1 MKEQDVRQRI
11 ESFLKRT
18 AREVVVPAS
27 MGLGLALSGCD
38 HTGIQARADAAADT
52 SQSAATDGIVADAT
66 LGRESAANR
75 PDAVNQTDL
84 RLPDDVRLAPD
95 TGQADLPVLIAPY
108 MAIVRLD
115 AGVDASVPDA
125 RSDTG
130 TSDAEVP
137 DAGAADTRTPD
148 ARPDARLADL
158 PTILPPY
165 MPPPPPDAAR
175 DVSAVMPPYMLP
187 PPPPDMASPFP
198 LHCPRTHR
206 RLLLLIRR
214 PCPLRRRPTWHQPSL
229 RSMRRGTCRRSSPRI
244 SSPRTR
250 CRSRSRQPTKR
261 NRPQAVAVARHRNE
275 RCWKS

>member
-198 LHCPRTHR
+198 PALPPDPPPSAPPDPPPLPPPPPPYMAPAFASVDAARD
-206 RLLLLIRR
+206 LPAIEPPYLIA
-214 PCPLRRRPTWHQPSL
+214 PHALPITEPPAD
-229 RSMRRGTCRRSSPRI
+229 
-244 SSPRTR
+244 
-250 CRSRSRQPTKR
+250 K
-261 NRPQAVAVARHRNE
+261 A
-275 RCWKS
+275 K